1 MPKKKSFKPSSSDAG
16 SSITPNE
23 RWWNSLLLKISEGKV
38 VPVLGGGLLR
48 VPVAESKGKL
58 SGEPRCYFNELTE
71 KLSEKWLIPVNPSWP
86 AGRHRL
92 HELVLAHQRAGRQEA
107 DGEEWLNLKLAYADV
122 AEEASNLDFPVPET
136 LKKIAA
142 IRPFRTFLTTMF
154 DGRVERAAR
163 DAKREVRK
171 GAFVPEL
178 PAQSGP
184 RKEDLLEAEFES
196 DVVRSLLE
204 GLNPKDTDCQIYH
217 LLGTSEIASPHAFV
231 IWDNDLLNWAVS
243 LDTHCPPVLEKCLR
257 DKHLLY
263 LGLECDD
270 WLTRFLLRIA
280 NRGPLETCVE
290 SNANYI
296 ADRGVNRDTLIY
308 QFFDA
313 FGPNRFKA
321 VDLGEGGVES
331 FIDELSRRWQQWEE
345 RTLVRKEEMERKKSV
360 YLPPKTVPRCTL
372 PGDKLPDGDFVFISY
387 SRQDDLRLAKE
398 VRGVLE
404 SIEGSDGVR
413 IESWFDMEQTKAGED
428 WRVLVRDGIDRCRYF
443 LAIISKEALARKQKH
458 YYGEWR
464 RAKTRADETMK
475 TGEVFCLAL
484 LTPDADPK
492 DLAVKEHFNEK
503 TRMRVKPD
511 HSWDEFK
518 ERMIELWERPKS

>member
-1 MPKKKSFKPSSSDAG
+1 MPKKKSSKPSSSDSG

-48 VPVAESKGKL
+48 VPPVNSKGKS
-58 SGEPRCYFNELTE
+58 SGEPRCYFEELTE
-71 KLSEKWLIPVNPSWP
+71 KLSKKWGIPVNPSGA
-86 AGRHRL
+86 AGRQRL
-92 HELVLAHQRAGRQEA
+92 HELVLAHQRAGRQEG

-122 AEEASNLDFPVPET
+122 AEEAAKLNFPVPET

-154 DGRVERAAR
+154 DNRLERSVIQ
-163 DAKREVRK
+163 AKREVRK

-184 RKEDLLEAEFES
+184 RKEDLREAGFES
-196 DVVRSLLE
+196 DVVRALLE
-204 GLNPKDTDCQIYH
+204 GPNPKDADCQIYH
-217 LLGTSEIASPHAFV
+217 LLGTSEIVSPHAFV

-313 FGPNRFKA
+313 LGPNRFKA

-331 FIDELSRRWQQWEE
+331 FIDELSRRWQQWETRNLE
-345 RTLVRKEEMERKKSV
+345 RKEEIEKEKGAYM
-360 YLPPKTVPRCTL
+360 PPKTVPKFTL
-372 PGDKLPDGDFVFISY
+372 PGDRLPDGDFVFISY
-387 SRQDDLRLAKE
+387 SRQDDLPLAKE
-398 VRGVLE
+398 IRGVLE
-404 SIEGSDGVR
+404 SIHGSHGLR
-413 IESWFDMEQTKAGED
+413 IESWLDIDKTKPGEE
-428 WRVLVRDGIDRCRYF
+428 WRVLVRDAIDRCRYF
-443 LAIISKEALARKQKH
+443 LAIISKESLAKGEKH

-464 RAKTRADETMK
+464 RAKIRADNK
-475 TGEVFCLAL
+475 KPGEVFCLAL
-484 LTPDADPK
+484 LTPDADAK
-492 DLAVKEHFNEK
+492 DVAVKEHFSEH
-503 TRMRVKPD
+503 THMRVKPD

-518 ERMIELWERPKS
+518 ERMIELWKRPKS